1 MSENLLRN
9 SAACRQCGDA
19 IESKHRH
26 DFVTCKC
33 GAISIDGG
41 LDYVKVCVEEDFADY
56 ICTCVIE
63 GVNNES

>member
-41 LDYVKVCVEEDFADY
+41 LDYVKVCAQDFTDY
-56 ICTCVIE
+56 IDTCVVE